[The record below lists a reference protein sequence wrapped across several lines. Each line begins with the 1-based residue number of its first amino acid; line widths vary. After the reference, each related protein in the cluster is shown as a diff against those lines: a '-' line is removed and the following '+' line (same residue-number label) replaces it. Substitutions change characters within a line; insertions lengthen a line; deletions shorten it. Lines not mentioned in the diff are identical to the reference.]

1 MFSEALKKLKSSV
14 GEVDLRIQ
22 TRILPEIVEYLRD
35 IKEREKERLMNL
47 TENEIKDHFSL

>member
-35 IKEREKERLMNL
+35 IKERDKERLMNL